1 MQLVFAVRI
10 RGEALLRHRVVVGG
24 FPVHF
29 TIRAELAVL
38 DHLFKLLLILFR
50 LLFQLLQLIL
60 RSPGIGGAL
69 DVAFVPVAA
78 SRGGEADI
86 LIVNVAEFI
95 VRRDGFVFV
104 VEAAA

>member
-1 MQLVFAVRI
+1 
-10 RGEALLRHRVVVGG
+10 
-24 FPVHF
+24 
-29 TIRAELAVL
+29 
-38 DHLFKLLLILFR
+38 
-50 LLFQLLQLIL
+50 
-60 RSPGIGGAL
+60 L

-86 LIVNVAEFI
+86 LIVNAAEFI